1 MCIVQHVST
10 NNSNRKSYRVCRICP
25 VQCPTAPWSPLWS
38 HLAAVRRCSRASAGI
53 SRKFAVDYSENLC
66 HFEWICGCW
75 CGHGDTATRGRVI
88 ARSWNWIPAP
98 VLVSPA
104 AYQPPRLQHSGHH
117 PPCQWSSLTQ
127 MSMRLEK
134 ISVNWTIV
142 CRYCPLAHLCERRQ

>member
-10 NNSNRKSYRVCRICP
+10 NNSNRIAYVGF
-25 VQCPTAPWSPLWS
+25 VQCSVPPRPGHWSPLWS

-104 AYQPPRLQHSGHH
+104 AYQPPRLQHSGHQL
-117 PPCQWSSLTQ
+117 PYSMPMELFNTDVNETWENICKLNNSL
-127 MSMRLEK
+127 
-134 ISVNWTIV
+134 
-142 CRYCPLAHLCERRQ
+142 